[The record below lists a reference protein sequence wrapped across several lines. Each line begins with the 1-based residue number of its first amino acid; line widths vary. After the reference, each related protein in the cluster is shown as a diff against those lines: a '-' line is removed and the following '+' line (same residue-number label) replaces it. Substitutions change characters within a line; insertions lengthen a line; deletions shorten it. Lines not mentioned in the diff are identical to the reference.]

1 MIHLIISSF
10 VLLLFVFYLDIGIKC
25 VNCPFES
32 HPENSGH
39 PVRYYCRCQCLGS
52 SHMVIVHLVLQPSLC
67 GIDCRQI
74 LEMPRLLKILN
85 NYYLLNHY
93 RVFTDILFGV
103 LLYYILFV
111 QRL

>member
-1 MIHLIISSF
+1 
-10 VLLLFVFYLDIGIKC
+10 
-25 VNCPFES
+25 
-32 HPENSGH
+32 
-39 PVRYYCRCQCLGS
+39 
-52 SHMVIVHLVLQPSLC
+52 MVIVHLVLQPSLC

-111 QRL
+111 QNLSMAPASNGTLLNIHYYYY